1 MKRTEENCRE
11 KKEEEEEEEKV
22 DVSGGRKLIS
32 NKPGRPPAIVVARS
46 GSGYRE
52 SHAWRTFVRDET
64 AGIGRRVRG
73 LGLNNFATGRTNFE
87 CH

>member
-1 MKRTEENCRE
+1 M
-11 KKEEEEEEEKV
+11 
-22 DVSGGRKLIS
+22 DVERGRKLIS
-32 NKPGRPPAIVVARS
+32 NKPSRPPAIVVAKN

-64 AGIGRRVRG
+64 ASIGSRVRE

>member
-1 MKRTEENCRE
+1 MERTEENCRE
-11 KKEEEEEEEKV
+11 EEV
-22 DVSGGRKLIS
+22 DVKRGRKLIS
-32 NKPGRPPAIVVARS
+32 NKPGRPPAIVVARN

-52 SHAWRTFVRDET
+52 SHAWRTFVHDET
-64 AGIGRRVRG
+64 AGIGHRVRK

>member
-1 MKRTEENCRE
+1 M
-11 KKEEEEEEEKV
+11 
-22 DVSGGRKLIS
+22 DVERGRKLIS
-32 NKPGRPPAIVVARS
+32 NKPGRPPAIVVAKN

-52 SHAWRTFVRDET
+52 FHAWRTFVRDET
-64 AGIGRRVRG
+64 ASIGSRVRE